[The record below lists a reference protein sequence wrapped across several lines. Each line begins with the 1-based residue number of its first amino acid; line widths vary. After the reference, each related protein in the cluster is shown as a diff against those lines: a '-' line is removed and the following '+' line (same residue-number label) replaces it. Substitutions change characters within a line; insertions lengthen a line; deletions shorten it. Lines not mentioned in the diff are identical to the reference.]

1 MSYENDSGVVCD
13 ALMHLEDEH
22 LMLFSGSR
30 PILSD
35 KRPRAFTLIE
45 IMVVMVLIGLLAGA
59 VSLSV
64 RSYLIAGKRNIA
76 KMEIANIC
84 QAIETYYITHDQY
97 PTNSEGLQL
106 LVGGD
111 SQFVEGLLS
120 DLPVDPWKHAYEYH
134 QPGVTRPYAVI
145 CYGADGREGGTGE
158 NKDISSEDLKEIK

>member
-1 MSYENDSGVVCD
+1 MSCKNDSGVVSD

-30 PILSD
+30 PILFD
-35 KRPRAFTLIE
+35 KHQRAFTLIE
-45 IMVVMVLIGLLAGA
+45 IMVVMVLIGLLAGT

-64 RSYLIAGKRNIA
+64 RSYLIAGKQNIA

-120 DLPVDPWKHAYEYH
+120 DLPMDPWKHPYEYH
-134 QPGVTRPYAVI
+134 QPGETRPYAVI
-145 CYGADGREGGTGE
+145 CYGADGREGGTGQ